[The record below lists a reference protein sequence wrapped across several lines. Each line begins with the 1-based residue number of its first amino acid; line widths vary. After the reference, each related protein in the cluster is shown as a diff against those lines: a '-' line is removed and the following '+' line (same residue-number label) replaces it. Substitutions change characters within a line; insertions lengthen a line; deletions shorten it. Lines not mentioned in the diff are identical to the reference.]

1 MRSCI
6 NYNTFRKLNV
16 QLTQRE
22 VPKVIGADGGD
33 LGSMGTVQ
41 LTLGI
46 GSSKVTQNFIVCREL
61 RRNIILGVDFAK
73 RNCAGIQ
80 WTTNRTRV
88 LSLNGI
94 KAVEVEEDE
103 LGIPVTASYHVK
115 IPPRHNAVFEVNI
128 HAETE
133 GTQVIKGNKH
143 LLEKHPNMYQHEI
156 AMMSEEK
163 SRRFPLL
170 AITNLDHVKTLHLA
184 KGEVVGF
191 AIPESSEVTYIATTN
206 ELNVEEVIDVKPR
219 NWIPQRKWSS
229 HTQRI
234 PEPQAMNSEFREH
247 SRKSRA
253 FPDRRETGEP
263 TTARKHMTST
273 LQESTRESGEH
284 FQNSRWQGAAK
295 DMNGPQ
301 GTNYDA
307 NNCEVEEHSQD
318 SSKQQWCELS
328 EVVDSDFLISPGDIY
343 PNRKVELED
352 ADIKE
357 ATRISFEAL
366 CEQQHEAFSKNNKD
380 IGRTQL
386 IEMEID
392 TGDSLPVAQSPYT
405 LPLKHYD
412 WVRQEI
418 ETLEK
423 SGVIERSLSRWA
435 SPVIV
440 VPKKSAPDEPPRRRL
455 CVDYRKVNALQPE
468 VKRTDKGTGCLSL
481 YPLPKIDEMFS
492 KLGGATIFSTIDL
505 RSGYYHIGLTR
516 ESRAK
521 SAFVVPMGKW
531 QFKRT
536 PFGLSQ
542 APAYF
547 QLLIDKVLMGC
558 SGFAMG
564 YLDDIIIFSKT
575 EEEHL
580 QHLEE
585 IFIRLRKFGLKMKRE
600 KCSFFKKHIQYLGH
614 LVSEDGFEPLP
625 EKLESIRKMPAPRTA
640 KEVKQFLGLIG
651 YYRKFVP
658 RFADI
663 SRPLTKL
670 THHNVVFEWTDQ
682 CSKAFNHLRELLM
695 EYPILRYPD
704 PKQGY
709 ILYTDASG
717 IGWSG
722 VLTQEHMDDKGKA
735 KNHPICYVSGQFRG
749 SQLNWAALT
758 KEAYAIYMSV
768 RRLSFYVTDA
778 EVTIRSDHLPLK
790 KFLNKQTMNS
800 KVNNWAVE
808 LEQFRLHLEWIPG
821 TRNLLADSLSRL
833 LDVVPDAQ
841 KTKEPDDQEFGSY
854 CFEDLEPAKVME
866 KVSTDV
872 VELLDNSEY
881 QKDSQESRKS
891 QEKPGESEISIE
903 EKKAQDSYS
912 EFPEHSQNSRTESAV
927 KAFEL
932 KFEEKPTETRTLL
945 SSSECREDSQKSRV
959 SQCVEITEHE
969 DLREIKLPLKPKQLQ
984 QLQMNDEYCRDV
996 AKKLHKDMELQKI
1009 FIKEEGVLYRLW
1021 IEDGRTFKCIL
1032 VPKVLQDFMI
1042 ILAHDYSGHN
1052 GSRRTYNCLKRQYY
1066 WPGIR
1071 KQIFRHCKKCKEC
1084 ILQNQGQ
1091 PEKCFGHFDSPDLPM
1106 EFICMDLV
1114 GPIHPPSSRGN
1125 KYVLTVIDMLTGFT
1139 IAVPIKN
1146 KNAETICDAYRDNV
1160 YCVFGGS
1167 SRMLTDNGSEFK
1179 NKEMQEVCD
1188 TLGLK
1193 HIFSP
1198 VYTPQSNGRLE
1209 GWHRFFKACIAKHI
1223 RGGGVEW
1230 DELVPLAISAYNFF
1244 PCQSSKESPFVLM
1257 FGRDLITPV
1266 AKLLEPKPRYYGE
1279 RGTALKMDTLRRLY
1293 TIVVNNIRMA
1303 REKLPKKEEEPH
1315 RFKVNDMVLVKDP
1328 DAAVF
1333 EPRYQPNFRVTAIF
1347 GNNRI
1352 EVQDERGHKS
1362 VRRSAHVKYIE
1373 PSEKVEKQLPNGE
1386 VVKNYG
1392 RTSKLLLAEKDIPD
1406 LHFDVKDNGDSPVDV
1421 MEITSVNTC
1430 GMMPQNSE
1438 FREHLRNSL
1447 ESVAGEAQ
1455 DRESKQRSVR
1465 QALNSKLH
1473 SNASECREHSQK
1485 SRDSGKPTDVETP
1498 RKLVK
1503 RTLIREM
1510 HLQHSECREHSQ
1522 NSRIKQATGV
1532 EMTVSA
1538 EDAKTTA
1545 ASSDFSKHSQN
1556 SLSKGEPNVD
1566 PGEVKATFGDPDGQ
1580 CLRTVSEFREL
1591 SPNSRVV
1598 TETSEG
1604 RHQHTKPVCVGEP
1617 SENSR
1622 DSLGVGNN
1630 VSVPS
1635 FSWLKS
1641 MSQIVGLTATWH
1653 DKVEGNPM
1661 GANTASNAKV
1671 NISPVHTEFNFFL

>member
-1 MRSCI
+1 MRFQTDENRERGQQWERDITS
-6 NYNTFRKLNV
+6 TF
-16 QLTQRE
+16 QESIRE
-22 VPKVIGADGGD
+22 
-33 LGSMGTVQ
+33 S
-41 LTLGI
+41 
-46 GSSKVTQNFIVCREL
+46 
-61 RRNIILGVDFAK
+61 
-73 RNCAGIQ
+73 
-80 WTTNRTRV
+80 
-88 LSLNGI
+88 
-94 KAVEVEEDE
+94 
-103 LGIPVTASYHVK
+103 
-115 IPPRHNAVFEVNI
+115 
-128 HAETE
+128 
-133 GTQVIKGNKH
+133 
-143 LLEKHPNMYQHEI
+143 
-156 AMMSEEK
+156 
-163 SRRFPLL
+163 
-170 AITNLDHVKTLHLA
+170 
-184 KGEVVGF
+184 
-191 AIPESSEVTYIATTN
+191 
-206 ELNVEEVIDVKPR
+206 
-219 NWIPQRKWSS
+219 
-229 HTQRI
+229 
-234 PEPQAMNSEFREH
+234 REH
-247 SRKSRA
+247 S
-253 FPDRRETGEP
+253 
-263 TTARKHMTST
+263 
-273 LQESTRESGEH
+273 
-284 FQNSRWQGAAK
+284 QNSRWQGAAK
-295 DMNGPQ
+295 ENSGQPS
-301 GTNYDA
+301 TNYDA
-307 NNCEVEEHSQD
+307 KNCEVEEDSQD
-318 SSKQQWCELS
+318 SLKEEWCELN
-328 EVVDSDFLISPGDIY
+328 EVVESDFLISPGDIY

-366 CEQQHEAFSKNNKD
+366 CKQQHEAFSKNNKD

-492 KLGGATIFSTIDL
+492 KLGGARIFSTIDL

-547 QLLIDKVLMGC
+547 QLLIDQVLMGC

-614 LVSEDGFEPLP
+614 LVSERGFEPLP

-670 THHNVVFEWTDQ
+670 TRHNVVFEWTEQ

-722 VLTQEHMDDKGKA
+722 VLTQEHLDDRGKA

-841 KTKEPDDQEFGSY
+841 KTKEPGDHEFGSY
-854 CFEDLEPAKVME
+854 CFEELEPAKVMD
-866 KVSTDV
+866 KVSTEV
-872 VELLDNSEY
+872 IELKDNSEFPN
-881 QKDSQESRKS
+881 DSQESRKPL
-891 QEKPGESEISIE
+891 EKPVESEISIE

-912 EFPEHSQNSRTESAV
+912 EFSEHFQNSRTESAV
-927 KAFEL
+927 KTFEIKL
-932 KFEEKPTETRTLL
+932 EEKPMEKRTLL
-945 SSSECREDSQKSRV
+945 SGSECREDSQKSRR

-969 DLREIKLPLKPKQLQ
+969 DLREIKLPLKTKQLQ
-984 QLQMNDEYCRDV
+984 QLQKNDTYCRDV
-996 AKKLHKDMELQKI
+996 AKKLHKDIELQKI

-1032 VPKVLQDFMI
+1032 VPQVLQDFMI

-1084 ILQNQGQ
+1084 VLQNQGQ

-1146 KNAETICDAYRDNV
+1146 KNAETICDAYRDNI

-1223 RGGGVEW
+1223 RGSGVEW
-1230 DELVPLAISAYNFF
+1230 DELVPLVVSAYNFF
-1244 PCQSSKESPFVLM
+1244 PCQSSKESPFILM
-1257 FGRDLITPV
+1257 FGRDPITPV
-1266 AKLLEPKPRYYGE
+1266 AKLLEPRPRYYGE

-1293 TIVVNNIRMA
+1293 TIVVNNIRKA

-1315 RFKVNDMVLVKDP
+1315 KFKVNDMVLVKDP
-1328 DAAVF
+1328 DPAVF

-1362 VRRSAHVKYIE
+1362 VRRSAHVKYIT
-1373 PSEKVEKQLPNGE
+1373 PSEKVLNQLPSE
-1386 VVKNYG
+1386 QVVKNYG
-1392 RTSKLLLAEKDIPD
+1392 RSSKLFLAEKDIPD
-1406 LHFDVKDNGDSPVDV
+1406 LHFEVKDNGDPPEETGV
-1421 MEITSVNTC
+1421 MELMNVNTEDC
-1430 GMMPQNSE
+1430 VTEPRNSE
-1438 FREHLRNSL
+1438 FQKHSRNSL
-1447 ESVAGEAQ
+1447 ENVAGEAQ
-1455 DRESKQRSVR
+1455 ERIQNQRSLK
-1465 QALNSKLH
+1465 QALDSELL
-1473 SNASECREHSQK
+1473 SNTSEY
-1485 SRDSGKPTDVETP
+1485 
-1498 RKLVK
+1498 
-1503 RTLIREM
+1503 
-1510 HLQHSECREHSQ
+1510 REHSQ
-1522 NSRIKQATGV
+1522 NSRKKQPAGV

-1538 EDAKTTA
+1538 EDATITA
-1545 ASSDFSKHSQN
+1545 AGSDFSKHSQN
-1556 SLSKGEPNVD
+1556 SLSGGEPNAD
-1566 PGEVKATFGDPDGQ
+1566 PGEVKMTFGDPDGR
-1580 CLRTVSEFREL
+1580 CLRPVSEFREL

-1598 TETSEG
+1598 TQASDD
-1604 RHQHTKPVCVGEP
+1604 RHQYTKPGCISEP
-1617 SENSR
+1617 SKYSR

-1630 VSVPS
+1630 VSVSS

-1641 MSQIVGLTATWH
+1641 MSQIVGLTATWQ
-1653 DKVEGNPM
+1653 DKVEGNPT